1 MESGKV
7 SEYLMHTYQRLPLTF
22 ACGEGA
28 WLWDLQG
35 NKYLDALSG
44 VAVTAIGHAHPRL
57 TAAITRQAKLLMHC
71 SNIYQVA
78 PQEELAQKLCELSG
92 MQRVFFCNSGAEAN
106 EAAIKLARLHA
117 HNRGIDEPIIVVM
130 ESAFHGRTLATLA
143 ATGNTKAQAG
153 FGPLPSG
160 FLRVPYGDINMLRAL
175 RRKRSIAAVMLEPV
189 QGEGGVRIPPAGY
202 LQQVRDICTRK
213 NWLMILDEIQSGMGR
228 SGRWFAHQHE
238 GITPDVMTLAK
249 GLGGGFPIGAC
260 LARGAAAE
268 LFAPGSHGSTFGG
281 NPLACRAAQAVVE
294 TIAADDLCARAAAL
308 GERIQAGLREG
319 LAGVEGVVEIRG
331 KGLMI
336 GVELNRP
343 CGALVK
349 QALDKHLLINV
360 TAERVIRLLPPL
372 ILKDSEADLIVAIVV
387 ELVKQFLSTPV
398 ETAA

>member
-1 MESGKV
+1 MN
-7 SEYLMHTYQRLPLTF
+7 TYPRLPLTF
-22 ACGEGA
+22 ACGEGV

-35 NKYLDALSG
+35 NKYLDALCG
-44 VAVTAIGHAHPRL
+44 IAVTNIGHAHPRL
-57 TAAITRQAKLLMHC
+57 TAAIAKQSKLLMHC
-71 SNIYQVA
+71 SNIYRVA
-78 PQEELAQKLCELSG
+78 AQEELAQKLCELSG
-92 MQRVFFCNSGAEAN
+92 MHSVFFCNSGAEAN

-117 HNRGIDEPIIVVM
+117 HRRGIHEPIIVVM

-160 FLRVPYGDINMLRAL
+160 FLRIPYGDINTLRAL
-175 RRKRSIAAVMLEPV
+175 RRKRSIVAVMVEPI
-189 QGEGGVRIPPAGY
+189 QGEGGIRLPPPGY

-213 NWLMILDEIQSGMGR
+213 NWLMILDEIQCGMGR

-260 LARGAAAE
+260 LAQGEAAE
-268 LFAPGSHGSTFGG
+268 LFGPGSHGSTFGG

-294 TIAADDLCARAAAL
+294 TVINDDLCARAAAL
-308 GERIQAGLREG
+308 GERMQNGLREG
-319 LAGVEGVVEIRG
+319 LSGIDGVIEIRG
-331 KGLMI
+331 RGLLI

-343 CGALVK
+343 CGELVK
-349 QALDKHLLINV
+349 LALDKHLLINV

-372 ILKDSEADLIVAIVV
+372 ILKDSEADQIVATVV
-387 ELVKQFLSTPV
+387 ELVKQFLATPA
-398 ETAA
+398 ESMA

>member
-1 MESGKV
+1 MN
-7 SEYLMHTYQRLPLTF
+7 TYKRLPLTF

-44 VAVTAIGHAHPRL
+44 IAVTNIGHAHPRL
-57 TAAITRQAKLLMHC
+57 TAAITRQAKLLLHC
-71 SNIYQVA
+71 SNIYRVA
-78 PQEELAQKLCELSG
+78 AQEELAEKLTELSG
-92 MQRVFFCNSGAEAN
+92 MRRVFFCNSGAEAN

-117 HNRGIDEPIIVVM
+117 HKRGLHDPIIVVM

-153 FGPLPSG
+153 FGPMPSG
-160 FLRVPYGDINMLRAL
+160 FLRIAYGDIDTLRAL
-175 RRKRSIAAVMLEPV
+175 RRKRNIAAVMLEPV
-189 QGEGGVRIPPAGY
+189 QGEGGVRVPPTGY

-213 NWLMILDEIQSGMGR
+213 NWLMILDEIQCGMGR

-260 LARGAAAE
+260 LAQGEAAE

-281 NPLACRAAQAVVE
+281 NPIACRAAQAVVE
-294 TIAADDLCARAAAL
+294 TIINDDLCARAAAL
-308 GERIQAGLREG
+308 GERLMSSLREG
-319 LAGVEGVVEIRG
+319 LSGTQGVVEVRG

-336 GVELNRP
+336 GIELDRP
-343 CGALVK
+343 CTELV
-349 QALDKHLLINV
+349 AMAMEKHLLINV

-372 ILKDSEADLIVAIVV
+372 ILKDSEADQIASTVI
-387 ELVKQFLSTPV
+387 ELVRQFLATPT
-398 ETAA
+398 ESAS

>member
-1 MESGKV
+1 MN
-7 SEYLMHTYQRLPLTF
+7 TYKRLPLTF
-22 ACGEGA
+22 ACGEGV

-44 VAVTAIGHAHPRL
+44 IAVTNIGHAHPRL
-57 TAAITRQAKLLMHC
+57 TAAITRQAKLLLHC
-71 SNIYQVA
+71 SNIYRVA
-78 PQEELAQKLCELSG
+78 AQEELAQKLVELSG
-92 MQRVFFCNSGAEAN
+92 MQSVFFCNSGAEAN

-117 HNRGIDEPIIVVM
+117 HQRGLNDPIIVVM

-153 FGPLPSG
+153 FGPMPSG
-160 FLRVPYGDINMLRAL
+160 FLRIAYGDIDTLRAL
-175 RRKRSIAAVMLEPV
+175 RRKRNIAAVMLEPV
-189 QGEGGVRIPPAGY
+189 QGEGGVRIPPPGY

-213 NWLMILDEIQSGMGR
+213 NWLMILDEIQCGMGR

-260 LARGAAAE
+260 LAQGKAAE

-281 NPLACRAAQAVVE
+281 NPIACRAAQAVVE
-294 TIAADDLCARAAAL
+294 TIINDDLCARAAAV
-308 GERIQAGLREG
+308 GERLQTSLREG
-319 LAGVEGVVEIRG
+319 LAGIVGVKEIRG

-336 GVELNRP
+336 GIELDRP
-343 CGALVK
+343 CAELVSL
-349 QALDKHLLINV
+349 AMDKHLLINV

-372 ILKDSEADLIVAIVV
+372 ILKDSEADQIASTVV
-387 ELVKQFLSTPV
+387 GLVKQFLATPADAPMQGNV
-398 ETAA
+398 

>member
-1 MESGKV
+1 MS
-7 SEYLMHTYQRLPLTF
+7 TYQRLPLTF
-22 ACGEGA
+22 ACGEGV

-35 NKYLDALSG
+35 NKYLDALCG
-44 VAVTAIGHAHPRL
+44 VAVTNIGHAHPRM
-57 TAAITRQAKLLMHC
+57 TAAIAKQSKLLMHC
-71 SNIYQVA
+71 SNIYRVA
-78 PQEELAQKLCELSG
+78 AQEELAQKLCELSG

-117 HNRGIDEPIIVVM
+117 HKRGIEEPIIVVM

-160 FLRVPYGDINMLRAL
+160 FLRIPYGDINTLRAL

-189 QGEGGVRIPPAGY
+189 QGEGGVRVPPPGY
-202 LQQVRDICTRK
+202 LQQIRDICTRK
-213 NWLMILDEIQSGMGR
+213 NWLLILDEIQCGMGR

-260 LARGAAAE
+260 LAQGEAAE
-268 LFAPGSHGSTFGG
+268 LFGPGSHGSTFGG

-294 TIAADDLCARAAAL
+294 TIINDDLCTRAAAL
-308 GERIQAGLREG
+308 GERIQNGLREG
-319 LAGVEGVVEIRG
+319 LSGVAGVVEIRG

-336 GVELNRP
+336 GVELDRP
-343 CGALVK
+343 CGELVK
-349 QALDKHLLINV
+349 LALDKHLLINV

-372 ILKDSEADLIVAIVV
+372 ILKDSEADQIVTTLV
-387 ELVKQFLSTPV
+387 ELVKPFLTTPV
-398 ETAA
+398 ESTA

>member
-1 MESGKV
+1 MS
-7 SEYLMHTYQRLPLTF
+7 TYQRLPLTF

-35 NKYLDALSG
+35 NKYLDALCG
-44 VAVTAIGHAHPRL
+44 VAVTNIGHAHPRM
-57 TAAITRQAKLLMHC
+57 TAAIAKQSKLLMHC
-71 SNIYQVA
+71 SNIYRVA
-78 PQEELAQKLCELSG
+78 AQEELAQKLCELSG
-92 MQRVFFCNSGAEAN
+92 MQSVFFCNSGAEAN

-117 HNRGIDEPIIVVM
+117 HKRGIAEPIIVVM

-160 FLRVPYGDINMLRAL
+160 FLRIPYGDINTLRAL

-189 QGEGGVRIPPAGY
+189 QGEGGVRVPPPGY

-213 NWLMILDEIQSGMGR
+213 NWLLILDEIQCGMGR
-228 SGRWFAHQHE
+228 SGRWFAHQYE

-260 LARGAAAE
+260 LAQGGAAE
-268 LFAPGSHGSTFGG
+268 LFGPGSHGSTFGG

-294 TIAADDLCARAAAL
+294 TVISDDLCARSAAL
-308 GERIQAGLREG
+308 GERIQNGLREG
-319 LAGVEGVVEIRG
+319 LAGVEGVIEIRG

-336 GVELNRP
+336 GVELDRP
-343 CGALVK
+343 CGDLVK
-349 QALDKHLLINV
+349 RALDKHLLLNV

-372 ILKDSEADLIVAIVV
+372 ILKDAEADQIIAIVI
-387 ELVKQFLSTPV
+387 ELVKQFL
-398 ETAA
+398 AAPAESLA

>member
-1 MESGKV
+1 V
-7 SEYLMHTYQRLPLTF
+7 TEYLMNTYQRLPLTF

-35 NKYLDALSG
+35 NKYLDALCG
-44 VAVTAIGHAHPRL
+44 VAVTNIGHAHPRL
-57 TAAITRQAKLLMHC
+57 TAAIAKQSKLLLHC
-71 SNIYQVA
+71 SNIYRVA
-78 PQEELAQKLCELSG
+78 AQEELAQKLCELSG

-117 HNRGIDEPIIVVM
+117 HNRGIHEPIIVVM

-160 FLRVPYGDINMLRAL
+160 FLRIPYGDISMLRAL
-175 RRKRSIAAVMLEPV
+175 RRKRNIAAVMLEPV
-189 QGEGGVRIPPAGY
+189 QGEGGVRIPPPGY
-202 LQQVRDICTRK
+202 LQQIRDICTRK

-228 SGRWFAHQHE
+228 TGRWFAHQHE
-238 GITPDVMTLAK
+238 GISPDVMTLAK
-249 GLGGGFPIGAC
+249 GLGGGVPIGAC

-268 LFAPGSHGSTFGG
+268 LFGPGSHGSTFGG

-294 TIAADDLCARAAAL
+294 TIAGDELCARAAAL
-308 GERIQAGLREG
+308 GERIQTALREG
-319 LAGVEGVVEIRG
+319 LGGIAGVVEIRG

-336 GVELNRP
+336 GIELDRP
-343 CGALVK
+343 CGDLVK
-349 QALDKHLLINV
+349 QALERFLLINV

-372 ILKDSEADLIVAIVV
+372 ILKDGEADQIAATVT
-387 ELVKQFLSTPV
+387 ELVKQFLAAPA
-398 ETAA
+398 ETAS

>member
-1 MESGKV
+1 MS
-7 SEYLMHTYQRLPLTF
+7 TYQRLPLTF

-44 VAVTAIGHAHPRL
+44 IAVTSIGHAHPRL
-57 TAAITRQAKLLMHC
+57 TAEITKQARLLMHC

-78 PQEELAQKLCELSG
+78 AQEELAQRLCELSG

-117 HNRGIDEPIIVVM
+117 FRRGVTEPIIVVM

-143 ATGNTKAQAG
+143 ATGNTRAQAG

-160 FLRVPYGDINMLRAL
+160 FLRIPFGDISMLRAL
-175 RRKRSIAAVMLEPV
+175 RRKRSIVAVMLEPV

-202 LQQVRDICTRK
+202 LHQVRDICTRK
-213 NWLMILDEIQSGMGR
+213 NWLMILDEIQCGMGR

-260 LARGAAAE
+260 LARGEAAE

-281 NPLACRAAQAVVE
+281 NPLACRAAQAVVDV
-294 TIAADDLCARAAAL
+294 IAGDDLCARATVL
-308 GERIQAGLREG
+308 GERILVRLREG
-319 LAGVEGVVEIRG
+319 LSGVDGVVEIRG

-336 GVELNRP
+336 GIELNRP
-343 CGALVK
+343 CAELVQLALGK
-349 QALDKHLLINV
+349 QLLINV

-372 ILKDSEADLIVAIVV
+372 ILKDSEADLLVATVV
-387 ELVKQFLSTPV
+387 ELVKQFLATP
-398 ETAA
+398 AAAAATG

>member
-1 MESGKV
+1 MN
-7 SEYLMHTYQRLPLTF
+7 TYKRLPLTF

-44 VAVTAIGHAHPRL
+44 IAVTNIGHAHPRL
-57 TAAITRQAKLLMHC
+57 TAAITRQAKLLLHC
-71 SNIYQVA
+71 SNIYRVA
-78 PQEELAQKLCELSG
+78 AQEELAEKLTELSG
-92 MQRVFFCNSGAEAN
+92 MKRVFFCNSGAEAN

-117 HNRGIDEPIIVVM
+117 HKRGLHDPIIVVM

-153 FGPLPSG
+153 FGPMPSG
-160 FLRVPYGDINMLRAL
+160 FLRIAYGDIDTLRAL
-175 RRKRSIAAVMLEPV
+175 RRKRNIAAVMLEPV
-189 QGEGGVRIPPAGY
+189 QGEGGVRVPPTGY

-213 NWLMILDEIQSGMGR
+213 NWLMILDEIQCGMGR

-260 LARGAAAE
+260 LAQGEAAE

-281 NPLACRAAQAVVE
+281 NPIACRAAQAVVE
-294 TIAADDLCARAAAL
+294 TIINDDLCARAAAL
-308 GERIQAGLREG
+308 GERLMSSLREG
-319 LAGVEGVVEIRG
+319 LSGTQGVVEVRG

-336 GVELNRP
+336 GIELDRP
-343 CGALVK
+343 CTELV
-349 QALDKHLLINV
+349 AMAMEKHLLINV

-372 ILKDSEADLIVAIVV
+372 ILKDSEADQIASTVI
-387 ELVKQFLSTPV
+387 ELVRQFLATPT
-398 ETAA
+398 ESAS